1 LAVLLLISRNGF
13 FATQP
18 INRFP
23 SVEIRLEFGPMG
35 VGKMSNIHQGYWAEK
50 WEKSHF

>member
-1 LAVLLLISRNGF
+1 MAF

-18 INRFP
+18 INRLP
-23 SVEIRLEFGPMG
+23 SVEIGLEIGLEFGPMG
-35 VGKMSNIHQGYWAEK
+35 VGKMSNTHYQGYWAEK